1 MPPEE
6 CASARANR
14 FLSNRARLGPQR
26 WERSVATIPDF
37 SRRIIENVE
46 RVIVGKRDV
55 IRLALTSLLCEGHI
69 LLEDVPGV
77 AKTMLARAL
86 ARSLGCSFSRVQ
98 CTPDLLPSDIT
109 GVSVFNQ
116 KLNEFEF
123 RPGPVMHQVIL
134 ADEINRA
141 TPRTQSALLE
151 AMAERQVTVD
161 GITHQLARPFM
172 VIATQNPVEHEGTF
186 PLPEAQ
192 LDRFLL
198 QLSIGY
204 PSFVDENAMLV
215 RLHSA
220 HPIDSLQQ
228 VASAEQLLEAQGAV
242 REVFVHDVVREYIV
256 RAVQVTR
263 RSPDFALG
271 ASPRASIALYRT
283 GQALAAIEGRSYVL
297 PDDVKAVFLPVIQ
310 HRTILNP
317 ESRLRGRSLAEAATE
332 CLESIPVPVEKPV

>member
-1 MPPEE
+1 MPF
-6 CASARANR
+6 ARGEPA
-14 FLSNRARLGPQR
+14 AHYLGPVGR
-26 WERSVATIPDF
+26 EPWEPGVANIQEF
-37 SRRIIENVE
+37 SRRIIDNVE

-55 IRLALTSLLCEGHI
+55 VRLALTALLCEGHI

-77 AKTMLARAL
+77 AKTMLARAV
-86 ARSLGCSFSRVQ
+86 AKSIGCTFARVQ

-109 GVSVFNQ
+109 GVSIFNQ
-116 KLNEFEF
+116 KLSEFEF
-123 RPGPVMHQVIL
+123 RPGPVMHQIVL

-161 GITHQLARPFM
+161 GISHHLARPFM

-204 PSFVDENAMLV
+204 PSFVDENAMLL

-228 VASAEQLLEAQGAV
+228 VVSVEELLEAQQSA

-256 RAVQVTR
+256 RVVQATR

-271 ASPRASIALYRT
+271 ASPRASISLYRT
-283 GQALAAIEGRSYVL
+283 GQALAAVEGRNYVL
-297 PDDVKAVFLPVIQ
+297 PDDIKVMFLPVIQ

-317 ESRLRGRSLAEAATE
+317 ESRLRGRSLTEAGTE